1 MGDYALS
8 TSSIETKKAI
18 WRPLLSTIR
27 CIQVPLIEVPSV
39 LDLYMFDTVSLGG
52 GSLCNGYKILD
63 HDCIHKKRVREGDVK
78 AITLVNEDANKN
90 SNSKLAY
97 VEYLGCSNRRL
108 PLILVINVTGIS
120 TINEKTSLQNKDLP
134 EEINF
139 PKGNQITKQRYRLMG
154 VSFCNDIHHI
164 ADVRFEN
171 VKNSGWY
178 QYDGLQKT
186 YKVRAMAIGSSRPPP
201 KSGYTMD
208 FYFQLGLLS
217 KGAVLTCL
225 SNKSITRLNF
235 PFKVVPLSLVDFTV
249 PSIGSALKRGRCS

>member
-97 VEYLGCSNRRL
+97 VEYLGCSNRNGCHKTKCNWKGRIAVPHDK
-108 PLILVINVTGIS
+108 PLNLCNIVCY
-120 TINEKTSLQNKDLP
+120 
-134 EEINF
+134 
-139 PKGNQITKQRYRLMG
+139 GNH
-154 VSFCNDIHHI
+154 DPDHI
-164 ADVRFEN
+164 
-171 VKNSGWY
+171 
-178 QYDGLQKT
+178 
-186 YKVRAMAIGSSRPPP
+186 
-201 KSGYTMD
+201 
-208 FYFQLGLLS
+208 
-217 KGAVLTCL
+217 
-225 SNKSITRLNF
+225 
-235 PFKVVPLSLVDFTV
+235 
-249 PSIGSALKRGRCS
+249 

>member
-1 MGDYALS
+1 MCKEGKGDYALS
-8 TSSIETKKAI
+8 TSSFETKKAI
-18 WRPLLSTIR
+18 WRPLLPTIR
-27 CIQVPLIEVPSV
+27 CIQVPLIQVPSV

-52 GSLCNGYKILD
+52 GSLSNGYKILD
-63 HDCIHKKRVREGDVK
+63 HDCMHKKWVREGDVK

-171 VKNSGWY
+171 FKNSGWY

-186 YKVRAMAIGSSRPPP
+186 YKARAMAIGSRV
-201 KSGYTMD
+201 
-208 FYFQLGLLS
+208 LL
-217 KGAVLTCL
+217 
-225 SNKSITRLNF
+225 
-235 PFKVVPLSLVDFTV
+235 PKVVIQWILSSMERFEFFAIKTD
-249 PSIGSALKRGRCS
+249 RYM